1 MRLFLFFS
9 TSLRARDEDC
19 DDFVFISGY
28 HVGPGTVFLGKVGAN
43 LSNQNELA
51 PKFH

>member
-9 TSLRARDEDC
+9 TSLGVRDEDC

-28 HVGPGTVFLGKVGAN
+28 HVGPWTVLGAN